1 MFLNTFITTLI
12 NTTFLAVTLIAEGMA
27 EERGESIFYAVL
39 LCLTDQKPYWP
50 QAGQKY
56 ASTVLVSAVEY
67 TTTAQ
72 QNLIFSSLSLS
83 HTASF
88 FISIVAQGA
97 LGWPKLNWQASA
109 LCQLLKSWVTAER
122 GRGPASRISPLI
134 GPLLGGVIGSD
145 DLRLGEH
152 SVLILWECV
161 AVCKQDPENM
171 HQINTL
177 N

>member
-12 NTTFLAVTLIAEGMA
+12 NTTLLAVTLIAEGMA
-27 EERGESIFYAVL
+27 KERGESFIFAVL

-56 ASTVLVSAVEY
+56 ASTELVSAVEH

-72 QNLIFSSLSLS
+72 QNLIFFPLS

-88 FISIVAQGA
+88 FVSIVAQGA

-109 LCQLLKSWVTAER
+109 LCQPLKSWVTAER
-122 GRGPASRISPLI
+122 GRSPASRISPLT
-134 GPLLGGVIGSD
+134 GPLLGGVIDSD
-145 DLRLGEH
+145 DLRLGER

>member
-1 MFLNTFITTLI
+1 MFD
-12 NTTFLAVTLIAEGMA
+12 
-27 EERGESIFYAVL
+27 AVL
-39 LCLTDQKPYWP
+39 LCLTDHKPYWP

-56 ASTVLVSAVEY
+56 ASTVLVCAVEH

-72 QNLIFSSLSLS
+72 QNLIF
-83 HTASF
+83 F
-88 FISIVAQGA
+88 FPLFLAFSYRLIFPPSVVAQGA

-109 LCQLLKSWVTAER
+109 LCQPLKSWVTAER

-134 GPLLGGVIGSD
+134 GPLLGGVVGSD

-152 SVLILWECV
+152 SVLILWECI